1 MNTRTIYRSS
11 ITGRLITKE
20 EAEANPDTTTKETVR
35 VLSTTRVK
43 ESLSYLLDT
52 LQDKATEDE
61 QADIEQLKTLI

>member
-1 MNTRTIYRSS
+1 METRTIYRSS

-20 EAEANPDTTTKETVR
+20 EAEANPDTTTKETVK
-35 VLSTTRVK
+35 VLSTPRVK

-61 QADIEQLKTLI
+61 QADIEQLKTML